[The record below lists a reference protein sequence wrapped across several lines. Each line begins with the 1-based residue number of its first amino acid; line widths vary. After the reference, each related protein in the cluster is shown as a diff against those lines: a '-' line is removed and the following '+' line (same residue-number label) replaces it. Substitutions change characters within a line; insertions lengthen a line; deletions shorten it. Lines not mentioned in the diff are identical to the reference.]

1 MDTDPTSCSNLSFC
15 FIAFNSALSLVL
27 EASLSFLQHL
37 PVLCHLYSRCFKTPI
52 RPFHLEKLK
61 SWIRAEP
68 ETYFWTSRIGAATS
82 AHKDGDWLKSDSA
95 SKSQIWTSGNTSTT
109 AAGHPNLKSHDRLR
123 SRHHNQIHAAIC
135 SVIERHGSRL
145 VFKLMLVV

>member
-15 FIAFNSALSLVL
+15 FIAFISAPSLVL